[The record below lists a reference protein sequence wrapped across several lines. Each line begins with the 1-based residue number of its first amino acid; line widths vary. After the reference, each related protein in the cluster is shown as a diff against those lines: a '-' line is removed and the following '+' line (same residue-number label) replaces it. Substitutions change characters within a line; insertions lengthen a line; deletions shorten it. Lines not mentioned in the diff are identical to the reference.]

1 MEAKIVLKRKKGK
14 EKSRVGERTLKQPWP
29 SIRNPSGWA
38 RMREGGEC
46 GRPGVCVVGGRWEEP
61 KRAKEAKQNTG
72 EMGLK
77 METPR
82 RGRDGERDTGRW
94 EERTTNL

>member
-1 MEAKIVLKRKKGK
+1 M
-14 EKSRVGERTLKQPWP
+14 
-29 SIRNPSGWA
+29 
-38 RMREGGEC
+38 
-46 GRPGVCVVGGRWEEP
+46 CVVGGRWEEP

-82 RGRDGERDTGRW
+82 RRRDGERDTGRW
-94 EERTTNL
+94 EGRTTNLENRGDAWSRGRGQGLAQERV